1 MRCGLCGRIAW
12 RLLGM
17 GLMLA
22 CRFAPPPATPTIVRS
37 PPVASPTP
45 ALVRTPPPAVMPT
58 PSPTVFALPT
68 VTPTPEPLAP
78 EDVHF
83 YPDPLYAGDWVSVD
97 VLPRLAGAVTDPMTL
112 TLTLPDGTPVE
123 AAVAS
128 QGLDGRRR
136 ARFVWVWQAPAEA
149 GMRAMTLTLRTTA
162 GVVATLPLTVTLRD
176 PGALLPP
183 EPWARW
189 AVTETEGVRL
199 HYLTHSAAARDLP
212 SLMAMA
218 RDAYAAISA
227 QLGPSEERVELYV
240 LSRVIGQGGYAS
252 SQWVAVSYVDRMYA
266 PIALE
271 TALRHELVHRL
282 DDAIGCDAAPALLR
296 EGLAV
301 YGAGGHYRPESLPRR
316 AAAAIALGRDVPLA
330 TLARDFY
337 THQHEVGYLEAGA
350 MMAYVVERH
359 GWAGVETLCRAAVA
373 SEASDAMARV
383 AAGVR
388 ALGYAGLADFEM
400 AWRASLPPPGDET
413 EVLAVELRLMEAMR
427 AYQQTYDPGAYF
439 LEGLFF
445 DPAAGEVRGIVA
457 DFVRH
462 PRTAENITLELLLAR
477 AQEALASSR
486 PAEAQQYVEAT
497 EAVLRGGFDADPL
510 ASTVLAMVRQ
520 ALATGREPYRLM
532 GGGAEGFW
540 FYALDRAHW
549 PRRR

>member
-1 MRCGLCGRIAW
+1 
-12 RLLGM
+12 
-17 GLMLA
+17 MLA
-22 CRFAPPPATPTIVRS
+22 CRLAPPPATPT
-37 PPVASPTP
+37 VARLSPTVSP
-45 ALVRTPPPAVMPT
+45 TLAPLRTPPPPATPT
-58 PSPTVFALPT
+58 PSPTV
-68 VTPTPEPLAP
+68 TPTPGPLAP

-97 VLPRLAGAVTDPMTL
+97 VQPRLADEVTDPLTL

-136 ARFVWVWQAPAEA
+136 ARFIWAWQAPTEA
-149 GMRAMTLTLRTTA
+149 GVQALTLTLRAAA

-176 PGALLPP
+176 PGTLLPP

-212 SLMAMA
+212 SLVAMA
-218 RDAYAAISA
+218 QEAYAAISA
-227 QLGPSEERVELYV
+227 QLGPSDGAVELYI

-252 SQWVAVSYVDRMYA
+252 SQWVAISYVDRMYA

-282 DDAIGCDAAPALLR
+282 DGAIGCDAAPALLR

-301 YGAGGHYRPESLPRR
+301 YGAGGHYRQESLPRR

-337 THQHEVGYLEAGA
+337 THQHEIGYLEAGA
-350 MMAYVVERH
+350 VMAYVVERH
-359 GWAGVETLCRAAVA
+359 GRAGVGKLCRAAVA
-373 SEASDAMARV
+373 AEASDAMARV

-388 ALGYAGLADFEM
+388 ALGYAGLADFEA

-413 EVLAVELRLMEAMR
+413 EALAVELRLMEAMR
-427 AYQQTYDPGAYF
+427 AYQRAYDPGAYF
-439 LEGLFF
+439 MEGIFF
-445 DPAAGEVRGIVA
+445 DPAAGEARGIVA
-457 DFVRH
+457 DFVRR
-462 PRTAENITLELLLAR
+462 PRTAENVTLELLLAR

-486 PAEAQQYVEAT
+486 PAEAQRYVEAT
-497 EAVLRGGFDADPL
+497 EAALRGGFAADPL
-510 ASTVLAMVRQ
+510 AATVSAMVRQ
-520 ALATGREPYRLM
+520 ALAAGREPYRLM
-532 GGGAEGFW
+532 GGAEGKFW

-549 PRRR
+549 PRQW